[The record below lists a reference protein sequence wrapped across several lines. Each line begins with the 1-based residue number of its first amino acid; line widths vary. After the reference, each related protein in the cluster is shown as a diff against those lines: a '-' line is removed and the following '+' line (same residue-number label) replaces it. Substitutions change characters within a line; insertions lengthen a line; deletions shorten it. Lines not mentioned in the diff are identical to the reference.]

1 METMCR
7 TRAVFTFQEHDSP
20 AYEVECLLPYNCRS
34 NLAVMEE
41 AIIVQ
46 LFHTRPH
53 SCCLAV
59 LHMEAI
65 RHCLQ
70 ISGVETLDQACD
82 RPTWVISKED
92 LHQWFDV
99 PEDRHRQP
107 ARQWELT
114 GIGSDEQLR
123 LRNIVQG
130 VRPRRRATKIT
141 LPVVTHP
148 WQTGSGLPWNV
159 KVDLENHEL
168 QCLTDISG
176 WEVCKRNARVLITT
190 PDGCTVGL
198 DSAQYGMLIDKYVQM
213 HGDNAPVDI
222 FMQAIVQSC
231 NAQRMADCAHHV
243 PWSRH
248 FLACLQIHTNTTLL
262 IGARA
267 VTWNPYF
274 STIHAMEDPEIILG
288 AVKEWTDE
296 AALLLLDSFAPRQR
310 PTILDRAQQHKK
322 NVWILR
328 YENTNKQSLDDLRS
342 LRQHQAHLIK
352 LIPRQNQVVHATD
365 CWSEARW
372 DGHESVCATQLW
384 LIENENKE
392 INYSKIRPLDLHHK
406 IGDWNQRRY
415 DFHLHKALPSSL
427 LHLYRQNQ
435 QDALRYGWDGI
446 VAASDGGA
454 DLEKERAG
462 AGYIATREDNIIL
475 DFSAAVGGP
484 AVPLRAEAAGL
495 LHLVVS
501 VREREGT
508 ETNLLIF
515 IDCLVLL
522 TILCKWGSADFWPG
536 PLEVVHFDIIRP
548 LVEELRKWTGQ
559 ITLKKIKSHAG
570 CYHNEMADERASA
583 GLYNG
588 DNIINE
594 APRKYGSIW
603 IRVSD
608 QVRNIIHEERIPAQL
623 PRNSAPNKQILKQ
636 IVRINIWRASKERNT
651 IFVRELLMRSESATI
666 ARTMKRC
673 NDSVHRY
680 WMQMMNGTYPTET
693 YLHRIG
699 KSVSRKCKH
708 CNTGKD
714 ETFGHFAC
722 ACPTFREA
730 RTAAHNQV
738 RKDLA
743 KDLRTL
749 LSDDWT
755 LYEEKKMQDI
765 GLQMQ
770 SISTSLLTREAGH
783 TSDAQQGTASLGRW
797 QPDIVAISWS
807 AKKIGILDVRR
818 TNDSFRKQLDAA
830 AEEKRLKY
838 NPLVHALKHYSDQN
852 WDVAILPWV
861 VGIRGLIDKSALFQV
876 LDFLQIPK
884 CTWNTVVETTA
895 LSSVQAFTIIH
906 RARWSR
912 MNQNRIYDTNDPNR
926 QLQEINVDS
935 RTGMQIRVGNYQS
948 TRQRWLR
955 MTKAEGR
962 KGAAATTGKHKRR
975 DKK

>member
-1 METMCR
+1 
-7 TRAVFTFQEHDSP
+7 
-20 AYEVECLLPYNCRS
+20 
-34 NLAVMEE
+34 
-41 AIIVQ
+41 
-46 LFHTRPH
+46 
-53 SCCLAV
+53 
-59 LHMEAI
+59 
-65 RHCLQ
+65 
-70 ISGVETLDQACD
+70 
-82 RPTWVISKED
+82 
-92 LHQWFDV
+92 
-99 PEDRHRQP
+99 
-107 ARQWELT
+107 
-114 GIGSDEQLR
+114 
-123 LRNIVQG
+123 
-130 VRPRRRATKIT
+130 
-141 LPVVTHP
+141 
-148 WQTGSGLPWNV
+148 
-159 KVDLENHEL
+159 
-168 QCLTDISG
+168 
-176 WEVCKRNARVLITT
+176 
-190 PDGCTVGL
+190 
-198 DSAQYGMLIDKYVQM
+198 
-213 HGDNAPVDI
+213 
-222 FMQAIVQSC
+222 
-231 NAQRMADCAHHV
+231 
-243 PWSRH
+243 
-248 FLACLQIHTNTTLL
+248 
-262 IGARA
+262 
-267 VTWNPYF
+267 
-274 STIHAMEDPEIILG
+274 
-288 AVKEWTDE
+288 
-296 AALLLLDSFAPRQR
+296 
-310 PTILDRAQQHKK
+310 
-322 NVWILR
+322 
-328 YENTNKQSLDDLRS
+328 
-342 LRQHQAHLIK
+342 
-352 LIPRQNQVVHATD
+352 
-365 CWSEARW
+365 
-372 DGHESVCATQLW
+372 
-384 LIENENKE
+384 
-392 INYSKIRPLDLHHK
+392 
-406 IGDWNQRRY
+406 
-415 DFHLHKALPSSL
+415 
-427 LHLYRQNQ
+427 
-435 QDALRYGWDGI
+435 
-446 VAASDGGA
+446 
-454 DLEKERAG
+454 
-462 AGYIATREDNIIL
+462 
-475 DFSAAVGGP
+475 
-484 AVPLRAEAAGL
+484 
-495 LHLVVS
+495 
-501 VREREGT
+501 
-508 ETNLLIF
+508 
-515 IDCLVLL
+515 
-522 TILCKWGSADFWPG
+522 
-536 PLEVVHFDIIRP
+536 
-548 LVEELRKWTGQ
+548 
-559 ITLKKIKSHAG
+559 
-570 CYHNEMADERASA
+570 MADERASA

-651 IFVRELLMRSESATI
+651 IFVRELLMRPESATI

-714 ETFGHFAC
+714 DKFGHFAC

-743 KDLRTL
+743 KDLRAL

-770 SISTSLLTREAGH
+770 SVSTSLLTREAEQA
-783 TSDAQQGTASLGRW
+783 SDAQQGTASLGRW

-852 WDVAILPWV
+852 WDIAILPWV

-884 CTWNTVVETTA
+884 CIWNTVVETTA

-935 RTGMQIRVGNYQS
+935 RAGIQIRVGNYKS

-962 KGAAATTGKHKRR
+962 KGAAATTGKRKRR